1 MKKLLIAMAALMT
14 LAFVGCEKEEEPATD
29 ALTGTTWASSYG
41 GTPLAVSFNAGGI
54 VTLNMGSETYTG
66 TYTYNA
72 PNVAIQMPIDGRN
85 VAFTGTYSNGALNIS
100 SSEYGS
106 FVFTQTGGPSP
117 DGSDE
122 ADNPDNQPE
131 MKYVKRI
138 KETYTSD
145 LGTEVGYAELEYDD
159 QKRVVK
165 VREYNEAGYGHDYT
179 FSYNGNRLTVH
190 KAYGEEYTA
199 VLDSNGNIV
208 SIDNWEY
215 YAYDENGYLIHRHDV
230 HENETFTWNDG
241 NLVVYDAVYADDTE
255 SRTIAFT
262 YDESLTFV
270 PTNLNLFHTRAT
282 YIIDHDDY
290 WLVQYG
296 GWWGKQS
303 KNIPIKIE
311 VTRKN
316 ENDSRTFTEEFGC
329 ELNEDGSVSKIMR
342 PNYTYEIIYY

>member
-29 ALTGTTWASSYG
+29 ALTGTTWESSYG
-41 GTPLAVSFNAGGI
+41 STPLTVSFNAGGI

-66 TYTYNA
+66 TYTYKA
-72 PNVAIQMPIDGRN
+72 PNVAIQLPIDGRN
-85 VAFTGTYSNGALNIS
+85 VAFTGTYSNGTLNIS

-106 FVFTQTGGPSP
+106 FVFTQTDGPSP
-117 DGSDE
+117 DESDE

-145 LGTEVGYAELEYDD
+145 LGTEVSYAELEYDD

-165 VREYNEAGYGHDYT
+165 VREYNEAGYGYNHT
-179 FSYNGNRLTVH
+179 FSYNGNILTVH
-190 KAYGEEYTA
+190 KAYGDEYTA

-208 SIDNWEY
+208 SIDDWEY
-215 YAYDENGYLIHRHDV
+215 YAYDENGYLIHRHDEV
-230 HENETFTWNDG
+230 EKETFTWNDG
-241 NLVVYDAVYADDTE
+241 NLVVYNSDDLLDGAE
-255 SRTIAFT
+255 SHTIIIT

-270 PTNLNLFHTRAT
+270 PTNLNLLHTRAT
-282 YIIDHDDY
+282 YIIDHDDF
-290 WLVQYG
+290 WLLQYG

-303 KNIPIKIE
+303 KNIPTKIE
-311 VTRKN
+311 VTRK
-316 ENDSRTFTEEFGC
+316 NDSRTFTEEFGY
-329 ELNEDGSVSKIMR
+329 ELNEDGSVSKITR
-342 PNYTYEIIYY
+342 PSYTYEIIYY